1 MTAIICTV
9 ATGPA
14 AFADIGITT
23 AARMIDGSD
32 VIFVGRLSVENGA
45 PVAIREQVLKGN
57 PPAGAIALIDP
68 SEGGFLAFNLGSL
81 VGAAQ
86 GSSTLL
92 LGELDR
98 ETGGLRLKW
107 LFASLWP
114 QGYQPTTFP
123 SDTLAKNT
131 AFVERV
137 LGYSKL
143 ARDPDALAVMLHADI
158 TGRSDHPPH
167 AALAYL
173 EVALERDL
181 GEPLPML
188 MRALG
193 AAAVAGN
200 RSLDPAAI
208 EQLVT
213 LAPVLPA
220 SITAPLLLDLS
231 TRAQETTATLLR
243 NALWPMLSAR
253 GAQVGPQSG
262 AAALERALASL
273 LPALRRA
280 DANRALAAYDTG
292 LAHFQSDFGDLIL
305 TAILGQ
311 SPGQPLAGLS
321 PSESRE
327 VWKKEIA
334 ALR

>member
-1 MTAIICTV
+1 
-9 ATGPA
+9 
-14 AFADIGITT
+14 
-23 AARMIDGSD
+23 
-32 VIFVGRLSVENGA
+32 
-45 PVAIREQVLKGN
+45 
-57 PPAGAIALIDP
+57 
-68 SEGGFLAFNLGSL
+68 
-81 VGAAQ
+81 
-86 GSSTLL
+86 
-92 LGELDR
+92 
-98 ETGGLRLKW
+98 
-107 LFASLWP
+107 
-114 QGYQPTTFP
+114 
-123 SDTLAKNT
+123 
-131 AFVERV
+131 
-137 LGYSKL
+137 
-143 ARDPDALAVMLHADI
+143 MLHADI